1 MGDAMNDEITLIP
14 GATPRLMTMVNAMA
28 EVVSLQH
35 MLRDVKRGTV
45 GMSRNSIE
53 EVQEIDNLL
62 MQLQHINL
70 GLISAMNEEMLRI
83 QARDE
88 AP

>member
-1 MGDAMNDEITLIP
+1 MNDEITLIP
-14 GATPRLMTMVNAMA
+14 GATPRLMTMVNAMT

-62 MQLQHINL
+62 TQLHNINL